1 MTTVFAV
8 FYGCVMTGSMF
19 AWQTGRITFTNH
31 CGAMAVLGA
40 VGIVACAFFEWSLN
54 GYLMAASTALHAWS
68 WWHGGGGDGTRR
80 RFKSWARRF
89 QGVRRTA
96 PAAAS

>member
-8 FYGCVMTGSMF
+8 FYGCVMTVSMCS
-19 AWQTGRITFTNH
+19 WQIRRITLTQH
-31 CGAMAVLGA
+31 CAVMTVLGA
-40 VGIVACAFFEWSLN
+40 VAMVAYAFFEWTLV
-54 GYLMAASTALHAWS
+54 GYLNAASTALHAWA

-80 RFKSWARRF
+80 RLKKWGRRF

-96 PAAAS
+96 PTTA